1 MEIVKFSSTVVSVL
15 RYVDFFLWVY
25 RQYQVIEDK
34 GVVPVVVSVA
44 DKEVVP
50 VPVPD
55 RLEGVVNCHIM
66 VGLSTT
72 K

>member
-1 MEIVKFSSTVVSVL
+1 M
-15 RYVDFFLWVY
+15 DFFLWMY
-25 RQYQVIEDK
+25 SQYQVIEDK
-34 GVVPVVVSVA
+34 GVVPVVVGVA

-50 VPVPD
+50 VPVLD
-55 RLEGVVNCHIM
+55 RLEGVVNHHIL